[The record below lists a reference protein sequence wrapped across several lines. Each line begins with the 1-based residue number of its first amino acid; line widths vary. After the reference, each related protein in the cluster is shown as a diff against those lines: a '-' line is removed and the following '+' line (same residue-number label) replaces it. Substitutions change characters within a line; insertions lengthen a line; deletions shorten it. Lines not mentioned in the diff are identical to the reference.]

1 MSCPRRI
8 RALGGNAED
17 LLRVAAHLYSLQ
29 GRPEL
34 ALAIYLRLQQPDVF
48 AYIADHGLAGA
59 LEAEHV
65 APLMRIDDAQATR
78 LLVERAAHVPPHLVV
93 PALQVGPGFETL
105 NSER

>member
-1 MSCPRRI
+1 MTTTKHFPGPCRI

-48 AYIADHGLAGA
+48 SYIATHGLVGDPTYCQDLATVGAGY
-59 LEAEHV
+59 
-65 APLMRIDDAQATR
+65 
-78 LLVERAAHVPPHLVV
+78 
-93 PALQVGPGFETL
+93 GF
-105 NSER
+105 